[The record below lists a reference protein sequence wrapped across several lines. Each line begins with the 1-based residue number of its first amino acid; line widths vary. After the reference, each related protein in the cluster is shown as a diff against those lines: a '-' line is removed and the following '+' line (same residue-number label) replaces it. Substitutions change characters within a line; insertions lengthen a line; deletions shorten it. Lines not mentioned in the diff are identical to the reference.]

1 MKLYFFIITVNLITV
16 AFCGA
21 DQSNRK
27 QELND
32 AMAQRAQLMVEKHQS
47 RERMDKAWSDK
58 NLTSPAIE
66 KLRGRL
72 RELQFEMIRVREE
85 LKKEIARLPE
95 MQQLEARVE
104 QMDAAEKK
112 LREKIEQLKK

>member
-1 MKLYFFIITVNLITV
+1 MV
-16 AFCGA
+16 AVSGA
-21 DQSNRK
+21 EQSERK

-32 AMAQRAQLMVEKHQS
+32 AMAQRAQLMVEKHQAQ
-47 RERMDKAWSDK
+47 ERMDKAWSDK
-58 NLTSPAIE
+58 SFTSPVIE

-95 MQQLEARVE
+95 MQQLEAQVE
-104 QMDAAEKK
+104 QMDAGEKK